1 MNIKKTAANVGGW
14 LVRRARERST
24 WLGLTVIA
32 TAIGGPAAG
41 LAVGKAATI
50 AGAVLGGG
58 LVVAPTSDAPQA
70 IDGTAGA
77 Q

>member
-14 LVRRARERST
+14 LARRARERST

-41 LAVGKAATI
+41 LAVNKAAAI

-58 LVVAPTSDAPQA
+58 LVAAATSADAQPTD
-70 IDGTAGA
+70 
-77 Q
+77 

>member
-1 MNIKKTAANVGGW
+1 MNIKKTAANFGGW

-41 LAVGKAATI
+41 LAVNKAAAI

-58 LVVAPTSDAPQA
+58 LVAAATTNNEQPAS
-70 IDGTAGA
+70 
-77 Q
+77 

>member
-14 LVRRARERST
+14 LARRARERST

-32 TAIGGPAAG
+32 TAIGGPATG
-41 LAVGKAATI
+41 LAVGKVAMI

-58 LVVAPTSDAPQA
+58 LVVAPTSDAPQP